1 MVTMTDLKK
10 VAREAYF
17 HPNMTFGEDKVT
29 GQDAMRNAIKDA
41 LGGKVSYYSW
51 KENKNKV
58 FEIISVAVDAITPTL
73 LTDQFD
79 QIADIRNASLGEKPL
94 FKVTDPRMIR
104 VGRIAAGNQDL
115 RRQTITGKTFTIDT
129 DWYGTSVYAEFEQF
143 MAGDIDWNK
152 LVDRVTEG
160 FANYMQQRMA
170 EALTASYTK
179 LNASDKL
186 SGKITIDAL
195 VQLAQ
200 RIQVKAG
207 APVAIYGTKSALGKV
222 ADLAGV
228 QMFSGSMKDEFNKI
242 GYLGTVRGLELIE
255 IPQAYK
261 ANSDEFALSDN
272 DLLILPKGEKIIGVV
287 MEGDSITDEP
297 DNMLRNDMQMSFE
310 TLKKFGVQV
319 MQMKVYGYAN
329 LG

>member
-1 MVTMTDLKK
+1 MVKMADLKK

-17 HPNMTFGEDKVT
+17 RPNMTFGEDKVT

-41 LGGKVSYYSW
+41 LGGKVNYYSW
-51 KENKNKV
+51 QENKNKV

-79 QIADIRNASLGEKPL
+79 QIADIRNASTNEKPL
-94 FKVTDPRMIR
+94 FKVNDPRMIR
-104 VGRIAAGNQDL
+104 VGRIAAGSQDL

-129 DWYGTSVYAEFEQF
+129 DWYGTEVYAEFEQF

-160 FANYMQQRMA
+160 FANHLQACMA
-170 EALTASYTK
+170 EALTTAYTK

-186 SGKITIDAL
+186 SGKVTIDAL
-195 VQLAQ
+195 VKLAQ
-200 RIQVKAG
+200 RIQVKSG
-207 APVAIYGTKSALGKV
+207 APVAIYGTKAALGKV
-222 ADLAGV
+222 AELAGV
-228 QMFSGSMKDEFNKI
+228 QLFSGTMKDEFNKI

-261 ANSDEFALSDN
+261 ANTDEFALSDS

-287 MEGDSITDEP
+287 MEGDSLTDTP
-297 DNMLRNDMQMSFE
+297 DNMLRNDMQMSFV
-310 TLKKFGVQV
+310 TLKKLGVQV